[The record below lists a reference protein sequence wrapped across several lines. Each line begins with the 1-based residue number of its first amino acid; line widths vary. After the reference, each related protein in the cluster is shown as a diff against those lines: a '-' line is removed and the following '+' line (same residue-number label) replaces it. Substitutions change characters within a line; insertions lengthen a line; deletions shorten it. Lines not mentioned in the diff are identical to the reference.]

1 MADNKDRT
9 FEAFK
14 QCVPYLRGALW
25 WARNSLI
32 KDRHPTFNQNDDR
45 NGHPLLSVS
54 LRELRDRFD
63 CVPMLVGTS
72 GQKMREN
79 QKKRC
84 VMVRGMTRRDRAH
97 ETYFGSI
104 VAPGMYSFSDL
115 LTGAESR
122 KRYYDK
128 HGKIVEG
135 VEGWQSWQT
144 MIPNWDKAKVDD
156 GEMLALNAWCDAHSK

>member
-9 FEAFK
+9 FEAFQ

-79 QKKRC
+79 QKKLC

-104 VAPGMYSFSDL
+104 VAPGLYAFADL
-115 LTGAESR
+115 LTGAGPRNAIMTKTERPS
-122 KRYYDK
+122 
-128 HGKIVEG
+128 
-135 VEGWQSWQT
+135 
-144 MIPNWDKAKVDD
+144 KA
-156 GEMLALNAWCDAHSK
+156 